1 MFWIPSPEHFTKLPP
16 RVRVDTCNHH
26 QRGGFC
32 DVAGYDRFLPLTY
45 PTTVYLDNGG
55 IVPQNPGSVDYPSKW
70 LACSFRTHSC
80 CFGSESL
87 AGPMEWG
94 IPDLFFIFFYHF
106 FSFWS
111 WKLEYMKIQGCWLN
125 ISIAVKI
132 RAQPF
137 SWSRSRDGFIA
148 WNLLLALRRAV
159 GFCEGNHCTIAS
171 HCSWLNWLNVQF
183 RSSRGSGMSATSPSF
198 LLFFCVDW
206 SKLVTDLLRTS
217 ERRPTVPPPWTDGP
231 NHESTNCLQWW
242 GQKLINLLHW
252 RVPTRILQVCLLSMD
267 WVETGQ
273 RLSWTEKKMKKENHS
288 EYSIEKSSSK
298 WMKPALPRN
307 IFCWKPFLLSREQT
321 LRRRGNSWSD
331 SKPLSEYIETVKQT
345 ELMLAWWHALYT
357 SHVWFQWQAPEHLNK
372 VTFPLMHPF
381 HSGMWIKTASTSTS
395 PKVRNP

>member
-16 RVRVDTCNHH
+16 HVRVDTCNHH
-26 QRGGFC
+26 QRGGSC

-106 FSFWS
+106 FSFRS
-111 WKLEYMKIQGCWLN
+111 WKLEYRKIQGCWLN
-125 ISIAVKI
+125 ISSAVKI

-217 ERRPTVPPPWTDGP
+217 ERRPTVAPPWTDGP

-252 RVPTRILQVCLLSMD
+252 RVPTRILQVCLPSMD

-331 SKPLSEYIETVKQT
+331 SKPLSEYIEAGKQT
-345 ELMLAWWHALYT
+345 EGNLCWLGGMLFTLAMCDF
-357 SHVWFQWQAPEHLNK
+357 SGKHLNI
-372 VTFPLMHPF
+372 
-381 HSGMWIKTASTSTS
+381 WI
-395 PKVRNP
+395 R